1 MKQHKLKK
9 TRHLPGIIQVA
20 LNEIK
25 AQWHMKSEDTMTKGN
40 PANILDNETIFPA
53 KKKENSRHHPEGRG
67 TGARGQ
73 KFWEDVLPKNR
84 DFFKDFIFEAHTIF
98 YIRSFLKKR
107 DRNPRRNQNFRVGG
121 FDATESVPTSQNLVT
136 TPLDMND

>member
-1 MKQHKLKK
+1 MKPYS
-9 TRHLPGIIQVA
+9 LP
-20 LNEIK
+20 
-25 AQWHMKSEDTMTKGN
+25 
-40 PANILDNETIFPA
+40 

-98 YIRSFLKKR
+98 YIRSFKKKKR
-107 DRNPRRNQNFRVGG
+107 PKSEEKSEFQGRWF
-121 FDATESVPTSQNLVT
+121 
-136 TPLDMND
+136 